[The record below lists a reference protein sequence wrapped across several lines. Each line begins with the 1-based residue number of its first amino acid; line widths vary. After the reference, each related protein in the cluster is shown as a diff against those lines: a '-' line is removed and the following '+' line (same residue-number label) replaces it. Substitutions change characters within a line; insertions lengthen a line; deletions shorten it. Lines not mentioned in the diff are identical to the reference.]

1 MWFRY
6 GRSPLGSRSRAT
18 RNIREKKV
26 MKKAAKAM
34 RSEQAIFG
42 ELAELCISPGYV
54 HAIAYLCFRDN
65 MIQYSGEMK
74 AEDMQHL
81 FSKSRLIRTETST
94 LIGLM
99 IKREIDYTL
108 PAPKTLDYYVK
119 TTEALLEEIHSTMS
133 AEFWAA
139 IDPTKLADKDF
150 NPFTSG
156 TLLREPIFY
165 GGESAYSFQYRDF
178 SLAKYGRDDDWLIAN
193 KGFFIQEAR
202 NVVYAIS
209 RLQDEKAVVTFQSMG
224 KAAPEEWT
232 FLPGITFT
240 IQEAADR
247 AHIDS
252 AIVERVLT
260 AFAAPVGPCN
270 EQFTALHDFNII
282 NACPL
287 IPTPDGRYV
296 LFHIYSLVE
305 ALYEAPFYWMG
316 ADKTY
321 VSTAMKHRGLFTEQ
335 FAVERLAQVF
345 GADNVLSNIDIFGS
359 KGNKLGEIDALVLFG
374 DRALVLQ
381 AKSKRLTLEARRG
394 NDLQI
399 QDDFKKSIQ
408 DSSDQAYLCA
418 QLLEESKC
426 TFRDA
431 ARNVVPLP
439 DKFKRIYVLCLIAD
453 HYPALSFQARQFL
466 KCTSTAKISP
476 PFVMDVFALDAM
488 TEMLGSPLQ
497 LLSYIDRRTGYTE
510 KLMASHELTIL
521 SYHLK
526 QNLWLNDEHDMVL
539 LEDDISAD
547 LDLAMLVRR
556 EGIPGKGTPDGIL
569 TRFATTAL
577 GRMTKAIET
586 SPEAATIDLGFTLL
600 TLDEDTV
607 VAVSKAIDQ
616 IAEKALADGKNHD
629 FTAGFGRGGTGLTI
643 HCNSDPHEIAGPR
656 LQMHCHSRK
665 YTERAKTW
673 FGVCLRPNDQAL
685 RFGINLDFS
694 WQQSNEMGAL
704 TKDMGKAVRLRSLA
718 SRPGSNGPKIGRND
732 QCPCG
737 SGKKFKKCCLP

>member
-1 MWFRY
+1 
-6 GRSPLGSRSRAT
+6 
-18 RNIREKKV
+18 
-26 MKKAAKAM
+26 MKMAAKPI
-34 RSEQAIFG
+34 RSEQAIFD
-42 ELAELCISPGYV
+42 ELAELCVLPGYV

-99 IKREIDYTL
+99 LKRDIDYTL
-108 PAPKTLDYYVK
+108 PAPEALDEYVK
-119 TTEALLEEIHSTMS
+119 TTEALLEEIHHTMS
-133 AEFWAA
+133 AAFWAD
-139 IDPTKLADKDF
+139 IDPAKIADKSS
-150 NPFTSG
+150 NPFASG
-156 TLLREPIFY
+156 AVLRELIFY

-178 SLAKYGRDDDWLIAN
+178 SPAKYGRDNHWLVAN
-193 KGFFIQEAR
+193 KEFSIQDAR

-209 RLQDEKAVVTFQSMG
+209 RLQDEKAVETLQSMR
-224 KAAPEEWT
+224 KAKPEVWT

-240 IQEAADR
+240 IQEIAYR
-247 AHIDS
+247 ALMDPVPVAH
-252 AIVERVLT
+252 VLK
-260 AFAAPVGPCN
+260 AFAAPAGACN

-287 IPTPDGRYV
+287 VPTPDGRYV

-316 ADKTY
+316 ADKAY
-321 VSTAMKHRGLFTEQ
+321 VSTAMKHRGLFTEE
-335 FAVERLAQVF
+335 FAVKRLTQVF
-345 GADNVLSNIDIFGS
+345 GTDNVLSNVDIFGS
-359 KGNKLGEIDALVLFG
+359 KGNKLGEIDVLVLFG

-418 QLLEESKC
+418 QLLEEGKC
-426 TFRDA
+426 AFRDA
-431 ARNVVPLP
+431 AGNAVPLP
-439 DKFKRIYVLCLIAD
+439 GKLKRIYALCLIAD

-466 KCTSTAKISP
+466 KCTPTATISP

-510 KLMASHELTIL
+510 KLLASHELTIL

-569 TRFATTAL
+569 TRFAATAL
-577 GRMTKAIET
+577 GRMAKAIEA
-586 SPEAATIDLGFTLL
+586 SPEPATIDLGFTLL

-616 IAEKALADGKNHD
+616 IALQAQADGKSHD
-629 FTAGFGRGGTGLTI
+629 FTAGLGQGDTGLTI
-643 HCNSDPHEIAGPR
+643 HCNNDPREAAGPS
-656 LQMHCHSRK
+656 LQKHCHARK

-673 FGVCLRPNDQAL
+673 FGVCLRPDDQAL
-685 RFGINLDFS
+685 RFGINLDFP
-694 WQQSNEMGAL
+694 WQQSDEMDAL
-704 TKDMGKAVRLRSLA
+704 TKGMGRAVKLTGVV
-718 SRPGSNGPKIGRND
+718 SRPGMGGPKVGRND
-732 QCPCG
+732 PCPCG
-737 SGKKFKKCCLP
+737 SGKKFKKCCLS